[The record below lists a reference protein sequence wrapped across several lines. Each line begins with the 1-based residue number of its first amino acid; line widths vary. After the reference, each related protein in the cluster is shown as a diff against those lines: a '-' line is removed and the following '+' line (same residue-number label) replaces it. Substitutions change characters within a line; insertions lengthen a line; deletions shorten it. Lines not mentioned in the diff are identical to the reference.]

1 MSPLQ
6 IILIGLIFIVVL
18 GAGLFFVRAQE
29 AERKKRLLGV
39 VQGSGALKAQNPALS
54 EKDAQNK
61 RRADIAKKLKG
72 SKDGEA
78 GAATA
83 GHKKSRLCRTRL
95 RKPGFLFPLPDSGC
109 GLLFQW
115 PRLFFWHLFL
125 NSPRLPR

>member
-83 GHKKSRLCRTRL
+83 GHKKKPAFAGQDCASRAFFFRCQILDVVCCFNGRVC
-95 RKPGFLFPLPDSGC
+95 FSGIC
-109 GLLFQW
+109 F
-115 PRLFFWHLFL
+115 
-125 NSPRLPR
+125 